1 MTTPIQTTQQG
12 VSNNVPIY
20 EPAPLPPGW
29 TEHRAP
35 TGQFYYY
42 HAVSRES
49 TYVRPSITSST
60 NQPTSSSKQQDLSN
74 NQSASSSIANGKNN
88 DFSESKKKKKQ
99 KPKLKEQIPDT
110 VWLKVTTTDGNV
122 FYTNT
127 ETKTSIWTIPE
138 EIKEQVE
145 NFELKKLE
153 EENRLKAEELRLRE
167 LEQKKLIDQEVAKVR
182 AEVEAEVELRS
193 LKRKDPPDQTLNSVG
208 SLKTQEQNLNQLD
221 KDGRPLKTSKT
232 EETKQEDEDEE
243 TAWQRQIA
251 EEMALEAAAQDS
263 GTSLQTQQ
271 PVISTTTTTINNT
284 SPVVPQGLS
293 IEELRA
299 TFKAMLLEKS
309 IDPMA
314 PWDNELPKFVTDS
327 RYLALSSMKERRDLF
342 DEFCKE
348 KIRQQRAAKQSAP
361 KVDPP
366 QAYRSLLVE
375 FVTST
380 RTLWDEFKSKHKK
393 DPRFRN
399 FGRDDREREKV
410 FKSWLKELGELKRKE
425 LTKAEESFKAFLR
438 ESSESIK
445 ALKDWK
451 EVRDQLRSI
460 DSKKFDLVGSN
471 SAKESM
477 WKKWSGSVSKNGDET
492 KVDLR
497 SDKKSK
503 EENSLRAR
511 EEEVRRM
518 RASIEK
524 QTDLTRN
531 RADREE
537 AEREFKLLLVD
548 VVRDH
553 DFRWDE
559 FKSIMERDSR
569 FKSLINNQ
577 ISKSDLIKIFEA
589 HLDSIYKKRVRVL
602 ENFFENLTRSND
614 ESLRGLM
621 DQDASDLMTSDEKS
635 SSEKLVLVSIL
646 KRLLNKSI
654 DLKNDLKKDGGGE
667 LDEEDRRRMFRVV
680 ERHFNDWQSR
690 KEVQAREAFER
701 MLGESSFIEFW
712 GRIKKAEVEKRK
724 AGVEDGMGIKDEEE
738 EEEEEVVD
746 LREMARSIDFEEI
759 ESVLKND
766 SRWIVFS
773 HLKEERELWIRVESF
788 SSSSN
793 SLPHCHSILLLF
805 FF

>member
-1 MTTPIQTTQQG
+1 MDNTRGDQG
-12 VSNNVPIY
+12 
-20 EPAPLPPGW
+20 A
-29 TEHRAP
+29 
-35 TGQFYYY
+35 
-42 HAVSRES
+42 
-49 TYVRPSITSST
+49 
-60 NQPTSSSKQQDLSN
+60 
-74 NQSASSSIANGKNN
+74 
-88 DFSESKKKKKQ
+88 
-99 KPKLKEQIPDT
+99 
-110 VWLKVTTTDGNV
+110 
-122 FYTNT
+122 
-127 ETKTSIWTIPE
+127 
-138 EIKEQVE
+138 
-145 NFELKKLE
+145 E

-477 WKKWSGSVSKNGDET
+477 WKKWLGGEEQRNSSNRSGSVSKNGDET

-589 HLDSIYKKRVRVL
+589 HLDSIYKKRVR
-602 ENFFENLTRSND
+602 NLTRSND
-614 ESLRGLM
+614 VKDGNNPLTIKFSTVKESLRGLM

-773 HLKEERELWIRVESF
+773 HLKEERELWIRDYLENLAAPKKTVYQKE
-788 SSSSN
+788 
-793 SLPHCHSILLLF
+793 
-805 FF
+805 